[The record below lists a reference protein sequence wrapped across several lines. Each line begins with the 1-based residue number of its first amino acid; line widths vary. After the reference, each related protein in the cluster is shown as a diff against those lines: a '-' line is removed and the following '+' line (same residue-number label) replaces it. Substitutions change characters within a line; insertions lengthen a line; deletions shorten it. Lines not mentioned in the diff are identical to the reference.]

1 MGKQLC
7 LFLNCT
13 WDVFYKLING
23 QTFYSVSFK
32 IYLTLSEY
40 FPFSQAFQKTYVA
53 CKRHDCSAFC
63 PFKNCSTENY
73 KCYPVIKPM
82 LPFYADERL
91 TYNYRSLTVLVFQKC
106 LITQVT
112 MEDMFDA
119 SALKFQI
126 VSRDFQLA
134 DLLTTETRLLLCKN
148 VSSCRSNRVAMP

>member
-91 TYNYRSLTVLVFQKC
+91 TYNYRSRQFC
-106 LITQVT
+106 FSEVT
-112 MEDMFDA
+112 DRSSYYGAMFDS
-119 SALKFQI
+119 SALRFQI

-134 DLLTTETRLLLCKN
+134 DPLTTEAGYCFARMLVHLPLEQSCLL
-148 VSSCRSNRVAMP
+148 